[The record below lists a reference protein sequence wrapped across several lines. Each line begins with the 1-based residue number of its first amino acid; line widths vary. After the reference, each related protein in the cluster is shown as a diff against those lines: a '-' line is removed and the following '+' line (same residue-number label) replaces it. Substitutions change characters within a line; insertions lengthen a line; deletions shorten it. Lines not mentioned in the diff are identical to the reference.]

1 MNTSAERTFI
11 EKEMDFL
18 VNILYQNMDIFIIAT
33 HAKIRQNAKDY
44 IEATKLNLL
53 QNSKGNKKL
62 NELEKYIYPVELTN
76 NASYSVFGI
85 KEIFNSLYEKYSKEK
100 IYEQITFNNM
110 NIFNTFFINN
120 ITKRNEKK
128 RLEYLARRA
137 KSNFKLLASSMGYS
151 PNVKGTTMLSTAI
164 IKIISKIYNIN
175 ITTKECLELI
185 ETLNY
190 TNELRID
197 DTASRKI
204 EKTFAA
210 IFYENGPA
218 AKEVDYLAEY
228 LINKYNKK
236 LENDEFFLKYI
247 NNYIESINNSIES
260 LKEITN

>member
-1 MNTSAERTFI
+1 
-11 EKEMDFL
+11 
-18 VNILYQNMDIFIIAT
+18 
-33 HAKIRQNAKDY
+33 
-44 IEATKLNLL
+44 
-53 QNSKGNKKL
+53 
-62 NELEKYIYPVELTN
+62 
-76 NASYSVFGI
+76 
-85 KEIFNSLYEKYSKEK
+85 
-100 IYEQITFNNM
+100 
-110 NIFNTFFINN
+110 
-120 ITKRNEKK
+120 
-128 RLEYLARRA
+128 
-137 KSNFKLLASSMGYS
+137 
-151 PNVKGTTMLSTAI
+151 MLSTAI

-185 ETLNY
+185 ETLSY

-210 IFYENGPA
+210 IFYDNGPA